1 MGARERVALV
11 LLDSNTLIL
20 MARGLV
26 APSMIEEAVL
36 APVRLATTRAVVGEL
51 ERLSRGHPRPSV
63 RRAASTALGLLE
75 RLGVEVLGGEG
86 EGDADDSLE
95 AEALRLRAEGA
106 RVYVATSDRALR
118 RRLRL
123 HGVPSI
129 YYRES
134 SGRLE
139 AEWSDAL

>member
-1 MGARERVALV
+1 MGPRERVALV
-11 LLDSNTLIL
+11 LLDSNTLII
-20 MARGLV
+20 MARGLI
-26 APSMIEEAVL
+26 APSMLEEAIL
-36 APVRLATTRAVVGEL
+36 APVRLATTRRVVEEL
-51 ERLSRGHPRPSV
+51 ESLSRGHPRPSV
-63 RRAASTALGLLE
+63 RRAASAALGLLE
-75 RLGVEVLGGEG
+75 KLGVEVLDEAG
-86 EGDADDSLE
+86 GDADDSLE
-95 AEALRLRAEGA
+95 AAALRLKASGA

-123 HGVPSI
+123 HGIPSV

>member
-20 MARGLV
+20 MARGLA

-36 APVRLATTRAVVGEL
+36 APVRLATTSTVVEEL
-51 ERLSRGHPRPSV
+51 RRLAASSPRPSL
-63 RRAASTALGLLE
+63 RRAAAAALCLLD
-75 RLGVEVLGGEG
+75 RLGVEVIEASGGV
-86 EGDADDSLE
+86 DADDSLE
-95 AEALRLRAEGA
+95 AAALKLKARGA
-106 RVYVATSDRALR
+106 RIYVATSDRILR

-123 HGVPSI
+123 HGIPSI

-139 AEWSDAL
+139 VEWSDAL

>member
-1 MGARERVALV
+1 MGASERVALV

-20 MARGLV
+20 MARGLA

-36 APVRLATTRAVVGEL
+36 APVRLATTSTVVEEL
-51 ERLSRGHPRPSV
+51 RRLAASSPRPSL
-63 RRAASTALGLLE
+63 RRAAAAALGLLD
-75 RLGVEVLGGEG
+75 RLGVEVIEASGGV
-86 EGDADDSLE
+86 DADDSLE
-95 AEALRLRAEGA
+95 AAALKLKARGA
-106 RVYVATSDRALR
+106 RVYVATSDRILR

-123 HGVPSI
+123 HGIPSI

-139 AEWSDAL
+139 VEWSDAL

>member
-20 MARGLV
+20 MARGVV
-26 APSMIEEAVL
+26 APSMIEEALL
-36 APVRLATTRAVVGEL
+36 APVRLATTRAVVEEL
-51 ERLSRGHPRPSV
+51 RRLSQEHPRPSV
-63 RRAASTALGLLE
+63 RRAAATALQLLE
-75 RLGVEVLGGEG
+75 RLGVEVLEEAG
-86 EGDADDSLE
+86 GDADDSLE
-95 AEALRLRAEGA
+95 AAALRLRGGGL

-123 HGVPSI
+123 HGVPSL

>member
-1 MGARERVALV
+1 MGASERVALV

-20 MARGLV
+20 MARGLA

-36 APVRLATTRAVVGEL
+36 APVRLATTSTVVEEL
-51 ERLSRGHPRPSV
+51 RRLAASSPRPSL
-63 RRAASTALGLLE
+63 RRAAAAALGLLD
-75 RLGVEVLGGEG
+75 RLGVEVIEASGGV
-86 EGDADDSLE
+86 DADDSLE
-95 AEALRLRAEGA
+95 AAALKLKARVA
-106 RVYVATSDRALR
+106 RVYVATSDRILR

-123 HGVPSI
+123 HGIPSI

-139 AEWSDAL
+139 VEWSDAL